1 MFKLFDDL
9 YQYQSYFIDNEDF
22 LELLDPHIGE
32 RSAMRLSTSST
43 TIKDFWK
50 PLEVEVFHN
59 QNTIDL
65 PDISTWQVGMIIMNQ
80 RAHEALSDLLSPFG
94 EFLPVELLG
103 KTGYLYHCTNIH
115 HFLETEVT
123 YRMHGDI
130 YAGVTHLQFSDNFDA
145 HIATGIHKVNSDMY
159 CSEAVAKAIS
169 DNKLTGLL
177 LIKDLTLMAPY

>member
-1 MFKLFDDL
+1 M
-9 YQYQSYFIDNEDF
+9 
-22 LELLDPHIGE
+22 G
-32 RSAMRLSTSST
+32 LSITAT
-43 TIKDFWK
+43 QVQEIWK
-50 PLEVEVFHN
+50 PLEVEVF
-59 QNTIDL
+59 QNENTVDL
-65 PDISTWQVGMIIMNQ
+65 PDLSIWRDLIIMNQ
-80 RAHEALSDLLSPFG
+80 RAFEALDDLLSPFG

-123 YRMHGDI
+123 YQMHGDI

-145 HIATGIHKVNSDMY
+145 QVVTGIHKVYANTY

-177 LIKDLTLMAPY
+177 LIKDLTVMAPY

>member
-1 MFKLFDDL
+1 M
-9 YQYQSYFIDNEDF
+9 
-22 LELLDPHIGE
+22 G
-32 RSAMRLSTSST
+32 LSITAT
-43 TIKDFWK
+43 QVQEIWK
-50 PLEVEVFHN
+50 PLEVEVF
-59 QNTIDL
+59 QNENTVDL
-65 PDISTWQVGMIIMNQ
+65 PDLSIWRDLIIMNQ

-123 YRMHGDI
+123 YQMHGDI

-145 HIATGIHKVNSDMY
+145 QVVTGIHKVYANTY

-177 LIKDLTLMAPY
+177 LIKDLTVMAPY